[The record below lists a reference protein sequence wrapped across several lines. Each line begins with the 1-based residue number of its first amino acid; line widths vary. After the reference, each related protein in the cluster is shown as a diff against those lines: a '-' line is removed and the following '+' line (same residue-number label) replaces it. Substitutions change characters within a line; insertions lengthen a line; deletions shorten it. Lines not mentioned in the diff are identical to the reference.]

1 MMFSDLEP
9 EYLTYLATQ
18 QGCSPQTLRTY
29 RSAFVSCRRASA
41 AAGVAAPD
49 TAVIDRS
56 WANRVVQ
63 EMAKTLRPRTVH
75 RNITAWRSMLAY
87 AIQEGYTE
95 TNPLHGVRLPK
106 KDAVRRQAITSD
118 DLNAL
123 INASDCLINRTR
135 ACMARALLLTAATGA
150 TRYSD
155 LMPLLVS
162 DLDLQAATVTI
173 RHGKGDKRRTI
184 PLPKQT
190 VEALR
195 HWLAQ
200 RRLWLDTWPDQR
212 PDSEERDPRTE
223 PQSLWLADRGRPL
236 GEDGLRKLLREL
248 ALIAGIDRPIK
259 LHDIRHSAATRM
271 ARQGM
276 PLVGI
281 QAVLG
286 HTNLTT
292 TQTYIAG
299 AGPHLSEWAHHM
311 ELPASEP
318 DDSEHAD
325 APSPVIPTRQRP
337 LRRRRV
343 PRSR

>member
-1 MMFSDLEP
+1 MKFSDLEP
-9 EYLTYLATQ
+9 EYLNYLATQ

-29 RSAFVSCRRASA
+29 RSAFASCRRASA
-41 AAGVAAPD
+41 AAGIAEPD
-49 TAVIDRS
+49 TNSIDRS

-87 AIQEGYTE
+87 AVQEEYTAS
-95 TNPLHGVRLPK
+95 NPLLGVRLPK
-106 KDAVRRQAITSD
+106 KDAVRREAITTD

-123 INASDCLINRTR
+123 LKATDRLINRTR
-135 ACMARALLLTAATGA
+135 GCMARALLLTAATAA

-155 LMPLLVS
+155 LMPLLVT
-162 DLDLQAATVTI
+162 DLDLQAGALTV

-195 HWLAQ
+195 QWLIQ
-200 RRLWLDTWPDQR
+200 RRAWLDTWLDEP
-212 PDSEERDPRTE
+212 SALPRTE
-223 PQSLWLADRGRPL
+223 PHALWLADRGRPL

-299 AGPHLSEWAHHM
+299 AGSHLSEWAHHM
-311 ELPASEP
+311 ELPGSEP
-318 DDSEHAD
+318 DDSVYAV
-325 APSPVIPTRQRP
+325 APRAVHQSEKRP
-337 LRRRRV
+337 RRRRSG